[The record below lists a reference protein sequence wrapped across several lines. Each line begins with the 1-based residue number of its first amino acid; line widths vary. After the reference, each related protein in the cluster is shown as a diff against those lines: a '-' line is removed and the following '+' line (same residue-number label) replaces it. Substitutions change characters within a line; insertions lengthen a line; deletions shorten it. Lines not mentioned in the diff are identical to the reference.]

1 MTPKKLRL
9 RHTWTEYEQQKKCWI
24 NNLMSHRTNKF
35 SLFFVLSLMVEG
47 IPYARYLI
55 NYYVRYMLHLV
66 RINFDAVMIMRL
78 LISIFIL
85 TVSIWSQRNKWL
97 KMWVLLLRRLISNK
111 KITIFTIQINIRS
124 NFSPNLFF

>member
-66 RINFDAVMIMRL
+66 RIYFDAVMIMRL

-85 TVSIWSQRNKWL
+85 TVSIWIKRNKWL